1 VANMAFRPKT
11 NYDAVDKIWSSEKE
25 KSQFGE
31 DLSIGEIIFQEMV
44 RHPKSIAQACT
55 LNISHWKLTEI
66 FENLLQI
73 SDSEKTILL
82 REDLLNNAIRIAT
95 FMRNLDLTQNDI
107 VGFIARNTTHISAV
121 AYACFF
127 NGIAIHSLNCS
138 YLPEIIEKLFHNT
151 KPRII
156 FCDGDDYEKVRSA
169 TAQLDVLIVTMRN
182 HPAGVLSIQEV
193 LKTPAEEGFKPTPL
207 KHGSTQ
213 ALAILSTSGT
223 TGTPK
228 AVIVSNCRTILSGL
242 TKLTTS
248 DVQVSFSS
256 LDWASALWTL
266 ISSGVYSTKR
276 IVSEQPVNPSSTLRI
291 IEEYQV
297 TWILQPPAHVAA
309 MVNCSDFEKANL
321 QSLRYYYYGG
331 GRCTSEVQQRLRKK
345 FDNDILHFC
354 YGASEL
360 GSLYCVNWNYD
371 AKPGS
376 VGRPSPGFKLKILND
391 QGEKLGPNEEGEVCI
406 SNGSFWPGYYGNPD
420 ATNGAYKDN
429 WYHSGDLGYVDED
442 GFVYIVERKKDLLKY
457 QSNKYYPHELE
468 DLISQMP
475 GVLEVCVF
483 GIWNVENGDEA
494 AALITKKPDVQ
505 FSEQDVIDFV
515 EQNASTKF
523 LRLHAGCLIVNDL
536 KRSPNGKTN
545 RAANKEYFIR
555 EEGIQ

>member
-1 VANMAFRPKT
+1 MTFQPKT
-11 NYDAVDKIWSSEKE
+11 NYDAVEKIWSSENE
-25 KSQFGE
+25 KSQFGD

-44 RHPKSIAQACT
+44 RHPKSVA
-55 LNISHWKLTEI
+55 
-66 FENLLQI
+66 QI

-95 FMRNLDLTQNDI
+95 FIRNLDLTQKDI
-107 VGFIARNTTHISAV
+107 VGLIARNTTHISAV

-127 NGIAIHSLNCS
+127 NGIAVHTLNCT
-138 YLPEIIEKLFHNT
+138 YLPEIIEKLFNNT

-156 FCDGDDYEKVRSA
+156 FCDGDEYEKVRSA
-169 TAQLDVLIVTMRN
+169 TAKLDVLIVTMRN
-182 HPAGVLSIQEV
+182 HPAGGLSIQEV

-207 KHGSTQ
+207 KHGSSQ

-228 AVIVSNCRTILSGL
+228 AVIVPNCRSILSGL

-248 DVQVSFSS
+248 DVQLSFSS
-256 LDWASALWTL
+256 LEWASGLWTL
-266 ISSGVYSTKR
+266 VSSGVYSTKR
-276 IVSEQPVNPSSTLRI
+276 IISDKPVDPLSTLRI

-297 TWILQPPAHVAA
+297 TWILQPPTHLAA
-309 MVNCSDFEKANL
+309 IVNCSDFEKANM
-321 QSLRYYYYGG
+321 QSLRYYNYGG
-331 GRCTSEVQQRLRKK
+331 GRCTSELEKKLREKLG
-345 FDNDILHFC
+345 NDILHFC

-360 GSLYCVNWNYD
+360 GSLYCVNWHYD
-371 AKPGS
+371 AKPNS
-376 VGRPSPGFKLKILND
+376 VGRPSPGFQLKILND

-406 SNGSFWPGYYGNPD
+406 NNGSFWPGYYGNTE

-429 WYHSGDLGYVDED
+429 WYHSGDLGYIDDD
-442 GFVYIVERKKDLLKY
+442 GFVYVVDRKKDLLSY
-457 QSNKYYPHELE
+457 HFNKYYPHELE
-468 DLISQMP
+468 ELISKMP
-475 GVLEVCVF
+475 GVIEACVF
-483 GIWNVENGDEA
+483 GIWNVTNCDEA
-494 AALITKKPDVQ
+494 AALITKKPDAH

-515 EQNASTKF
+515 EQHSSTEF

-555 EEGIQ
+555 EKGIQIMT

>member
-1 VANMAFRPKT
+1 MVNITYQPKT

-31 DLSIGEIIFQEMV
+31 DLSIGELIFQEMV
-44 RHPKSIAQACT
+44 RHPKSIA
-55 LNISHWKLTEI
+55 
-66 FENLLQI
+66 QI

-82 REDLLNNAIRIAT
+82 REDLLNNSIRIAT
-95 FMRNLDLTQNDI
+95 FMRNLELTQKDI
-107 VGFIARNTTHISAV
+107 VGLISRNTTHTSAV

-127 NGIAIHSLNCS
+127 NGIAMHSLNCT
-138 YLPEIIEKLFHNT
+138 YLPEIIEKLYHNT

-156 FCDGDDYEKVRSA
+156 FCDGDEFEKVRSA
-169 TAQLDVLIVTMRN
+169 TAKLDVLIVTMRN
-182 HPAGVLSIQEV
+182 HPAGALSIQDV
-193 LKTPAEEGFKPTPL
+193 LRTPAEEGFKPTPL
-207 KHGSTQ
+207 KQGSTQ

-248 DVQVSFSS
+248 DVQYVSSSIDWVSSVFSVV
-256 LDWASALWTL
+256 
-266 ISSGVYSTKR
+266 SSGVFSTKR
-276 IVSEQPVNPSSTLRI
+276 IVSDQPFDPSEALRI
-291 IEEYQV
+291 IEQYQV
-297 TWILQPPAHVAA
+297 TWVQQAPAQVAA
-309 MVNCSDFEKANL
+309 ILNCKDFEKANME
-321 QSLRYYYYGG
+321 SLRYYHYSGS
-331 GRCTSEVQQRLRKK
+331 RCTLEVQKRLRKK
-345 FDNDILHFC
+345 LGNDFLRFC

-360 GSLYCVNWNYD
+360 ASLFSVNWHYD
-371 AKPGS
+371 AKPNS

-406 SNGSFWPGYYGNPD
+406 NKGSIWPGYYGYAE
-420 ATNGAYKDN
+420 ATEAVYKDN
-429 WYHSGDLGYVDED
+429 WYHSGDLGYIDED
-442 GFVYIVERKKDLLKY
+442 GFLFIVDRKKDLLKY
-457 QSNKYYPHELE
+457 QSNKYYPNELE
-468 DLISQMP
+468 ELISQMP
-475 GVLEVCVF
+475 GVVEACVF

-505 FSEQDVIDFV
+505 FSEQDVIEFV

-536 KRSPNGKTN
+536 KQSPNGKTN

-555 EEGIQ
+555 EKGIQIMK